1 MKIIFVRHGFSQ
13 ANSENRFAGHSD
25 FELTEQGFIQ
35 AEKTAEFLDAYQI
48 DCLYASDL
56 KRAYHTGEAIAKRRG
71 IKIITDERFREI
83 FAGDWEGQLFT
94 DLMQNYPDYQ
104 VWMKDIGNAT
114 CTNGESVCD
123 LQKRVSQAV
132 DEIVKKHPN
141 QTVCVATHATPIRVM
156 SCLWHGVGLEEMKNI
171 PYVPNASVTV
181 VEYDEQGV
189 HILLNG
195 EDSHL
200 GELKTALPTNLC

>member
-1 MKIIFVRHGFSQ
+1 MKLIFVRHGFSR
-13 ANSENRFAGHSD
+13 ANAEGRFAGHSD
-25 FELTEQGFIQ
+25 FELIEQGLEQ
-35 AEKTAEFLDAYQI
+35 AKRTAEFLDDYQI
-48 DCLYASDL
+48 DAIYASDL
-56 KRAYHTGEAIAKRRG
+56 KRAYSTGEVIAKRKG
-71 IKIITDERFREI
+71 LEIITDKRFREI
-83 FAGDWEGQLFT
+83 FAGDWEGRFFT
-94 DLMQNYPDYQ
+94 DLLENESDYQ
-104 VWMKDIGNAT
+104 VWMKDIGKAI
-114 CTNGESVCD
+114 CTNGEAVCD

-156 SCLWHGVGLEEMKNI
+156 SCLWQGVGLDEMKNI

-200 GELKTALPTNLC
+200 GELKTALPSSLC